1 MIQILGNMPR
11 FPMSNLASMTTAATM
26 ATALLVSSPALADP
40 DIRALF
46 LEYQQKAMQQ
56 EQTQTSSS
64 QADTATAVIDT
75 TKYNSM
81 LESSPLT
88 QQKAAPTKAMTLE
101 QYFNQLKS
109 KALSQ
114 NTKAATAPAPAP
126 TDQSTAH
133 TLLSPSNQNPIQDP
147 TKLHE
152 LLNELDSYIT
162 DNGLAYAPVRSMFP
176 GRIMD
181 SQEAMQSMLKA
192 SQDGAPG
199 ETNFYYPWRY
209 REQTYEMHFAHA
221 ADLASCIYALAIFT
235 KDISPN
241 VPYDKFIRGVSG
253 FHYSVEQ
260 ICDWLNNIKSTD
272 QIRENELAFVAL
284 LLHDQ
289 VIVFDDASKLFK
301 AQGKVAHVLAASA
314 SKKRTILTN
323 LRHERLHVF
332 WDLDPDF
339 QAQYIKQAQQMSP
352 EEQKQAFKHLINYNQ
367 ENVPQLIEEWAI
379 GQAEKQPLKQ
389 KSQS

>member
-152 LLNELDSYIT
+152 LLNEL
-162 DNGLAYAPVRSMFP
+162 V
-176 GRIMD
+176 
-181 SQEAMQSMLKA
+181 
-192 SQDGAPG
+192 
-199 ETNFYYPWRY
+199 
-209 REQTYEMHFAHA
+209 
-221 ADLASCIYALAIFT
+221 
-235 KDISPN
+235 IST
-241 VPYDKFIRGVSG
+241 R
-253 FHYSVEQ
+253 
-260 ICDWLNNIKSTD
+260 LST
-272 QIRENELAFVAL
+272 
-284 LLHDQ
+284 
-289 VIVFDDASKLFK
+289 
-301 AQGKVAHVLAASA
+301 
-314 SKKRTILTN
+314 
-323 LRHERLHVF
+323 
-332 WDLDPDF
+332 
-339 QAQYIKQAQQMSP
+339 
-352 EEQKQAFKHLINYNQ
+352 
-367 ENVPQLIEEWAI
+367 
-379 GQAEKQPLKQ
+379 PL
-389 KSQS
+389 